1 MKVAVFSTLALLA
14 VCGLALADYD
24 YGSSGYGGYG
34 YGLGGYGGG
43 MGGGYGKSYV
53 SYVPYQAGGKGGNS
67 GILGSRK
74 FISSCLF
81 KSMVSSQMNSL
92 LPP

>member
-53 SYVPYQAGGKGGNS
+53 SYVPYQAGGKGGSS
-67 GILGSRK
+67 GILGSCK
-74 FISSCLF
+74 FISCLF
-81 KSMVSSQMNSL
+81 KSMGSSQMNSL

>member
-53 SYVPYQAGGKGGNS
+53 SYVPYQAAGGKGGNS
-67 GILGSRK
+67 GILGSCK
-74 FISSCLF
+74 FI
-81 KSMVSSQMNSL
+81 L
-92 LPP
+92 LSFRHK